1 MNLFA
6 MGINE
11 VVFCDGDQ
19 ENKIELT
26 QIVRMPDV
34 DALAGEPQTDPEPTV
49 TAVRSYTF
57 LQELRKPGVEP
68 DRVALKDLEEEMSA
82 NLDKIYLS
90 DAGRCGKR

>member
-1 MNLFA
+1 MNLFS

-34 DALAGEPQTDPEPTV
+34 DALGEPQTDPEPH
-49 TAVRSYTF
+49 SYCCPQYT

-68 DRVALKDLEEEMSA
+68 AEWH
-82 NLDKIYLS
+82 
-90 DAGRCGKR
+90 